1 MLAGSR
7 LVSFLGGSVLI
18 YLMRVAVGSLNP
30 VKVEAARLV
39 FERFF
44 SEVEIKPVEVETSI
58 SAQPIGIDQ
67 VIKGAVERAYQ
78 ALSSVTGSDYG
89 VGLEAGLI
97 PYPWTITGY
106 LNHQVCALVDHEL
119 KVTLG
124 SSMGFEFPS
133 RVIERLERREVRE
146 AEEVMEEI
154 TGIERIGE
162 SAGAIGY
169 LTKNHVKRLD
179 LSIQAITS
187 ALIPRLNPNLYMT
200 RWPRVDEILR

>member
-1 MLAGSR
+1 M
-7 LVSFLGGSVLI
+7 VSFLGGSVLI
-18 YLMRVAVGSLNP
+18 YSMRVAVGSLNP

-44 SEVEIKPVEVETSI
+44 GKVEIQPVRVKPSI
-58 SAQPIGIDQ
+58 PAQPIGIDQ
-67 VIKGAVERAYQ
+67 VIRGAVERAYQ

-106 LNHQVCALVDHEL
+106 LNHQVCALVDREL
-119 KVTLG
+119 EVTLG

-162 SAGAIGY
+162 AVGAIGY

-179 LSIQAITS
+179 LSIQALTS
-187 ALIPRLNPNLYMT
+187 ALIPRLNPNLYQT
-200 RWPRVDEILR
+200 RWPRVDEVLE

>member
-1 MLAGSR
+1 
-7 LVSFLGGSVLI
+7 
-18 YLMRVAVGSLNP
+18 MRVAVGSLNP

-44 SEVEIKPVEVETSI
+44 SEVEIQPVEVETSI

-162 SAGAIGY
+162 AAGAIGY

-179 LSIQAITS
+179 LSIQALTS

>member
-162 SAGAIGY
+162 AAGAIGY

-179 LSIQAITS
+179 LSIQALTS

>member
-1 MLAGSR
+1 LI
-7 LVSFLGGSVLI
+7 SFLGGSIFI
-18 YLMRVAVGSLNP
+18 YSMKVAVGSLNP

-44 SEVEIKPVEVETSI
+44 GEVEIQPVEVETSI
-58 SAQPIGIDQ
+58 PAQPIGIDQ
-67 VIKGAVERAYQ
+67 VIRGAVERAYQ

-119 KVTLG
+119 RVTLG

-133 RVIERLERREVRE
+133 RVIEKLEGREVRE

-162 SAGAIGY
+162 AAGAIGY
-169 LTKNHVKRLD
+169 LTKNHIKRLD
-179 LSIQAITS
+179 LSIQALTS
-187 ALIPRLNPNLYMT
+187 ALIPRLNPNLYQT
-200 RWPRVDEILR
+200 RWPRVDEILK

>member
-179 LSIQAITS
+179 LSIQALTS

>member
-1 MLAGSR
+1 MI
-7 LVSFLGGSVLI
+7 SFLGGSVLI
-18 YLMRVAVGSLNP
+18 YSMRVAVGSLNP
-30 VKVEAARLV
+30 VKVGAARLV

-44 SEVEIKPVEVETSI
+44 GEVEIHPVRVKTSI
-58 SAQPIGIDQ
+58 PAQPIGVDQ
-67 VIKGAVERAYQ
+67 VIRGAVERAYQ

-119 KVTLG
+119 KITLG

-133 RVIERLERREVRE
+133 RVIERLERGEVME

-162 SAGAIGY
+162 AAGAIGY

-179 LSIQAITS
+179 LSIQALTS
-187 ALIPRLNPNLYMT
+187 ALIPRLNPNLYQT
-200 RWPRVDEILR
+200 RWPKVDEILR

>member
-1 MLAGSR
+1 MI
-7 LVSFLGGSVLI
+7 SFLGGSVLI
-18 YLMRVAVGSLNP
+18 YSMRVAVGSLNP
-30 VKVEAARLV
+30 VKVKAARLV

-44 SEVEIKPVEVETSI
+44 GEVEIQPVKVKISI
-58 SAQPIGIDQ
+58 PAQPIGIDQ
-67 VIKGAVERAYQ
+67 VIRGAVERAYR

-133 RVIERLERREVRE
+133 RVIERLESREVRE

-162 SAGAIGY
+162 AVGAIGY

-179 LSIQAITS
+179 LSIQALTS
-187 ALIPRLNPNLYMT
+187 ALIPRLNQKLYQT
-200 RWPRVDEILR
+200 RWPKVDEILR

>member
-1 MLAGSR
+1 MI
-7 LVSFLGGSVLI
+7 SFLGGSIFI
-18 YLMRVAVGSLNP
+18 YSMKVAVGSLNP
-30 VKVEAARLV
+30 VKVKAARLV

-44 SEVEIKPVEVETSI
+44 GEVEIQPVEVETSI
-58 SAQPIGIDQ
+58 PAQPIGIDQ

-119 KVTLG
+119 RVTLG

-162 SAGAIGY
+162 AAGAIGY
-169 LTKNHVKRLD
+169 LTKNYVKRLD
-179 LSIQAITS
+179 LSIQALTS
-187 ALIPRLNPNLYMT
+187 ALIPRLNPNLYQT
-200 RWPRVDEILR
+200 RWPKVDEILR